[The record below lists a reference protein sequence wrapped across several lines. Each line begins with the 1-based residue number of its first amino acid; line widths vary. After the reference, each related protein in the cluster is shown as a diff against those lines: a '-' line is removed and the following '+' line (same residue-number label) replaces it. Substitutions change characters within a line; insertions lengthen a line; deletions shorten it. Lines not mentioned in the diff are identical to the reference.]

1 MNFLKL
7 CTIINTV
14 HNCSFGNNCIRNT
27 LFFSS
32 LEVTN
37 VTFATITLE
46 TTHFLL
52 FTIHNYF
59 ICDNEKSSG
68 QINLKTKKKCQ
79 FKKKMFPDI
88 TKVLIIH

>member
-1 MNFLKL
+1 MYHHLY
-7 CTIINTV
+7 INTV
-14 HNCSFGNNCIRNT
+14 YNCSFGNNCIRNT

-32 LEVTN
+32 LEVRN

-46 TTHFLL
+46 TTYFLL

-68 QINLKTKKKCQ
+68 QINLKTKKKMSNL
-79 FKKKMFPDI
+79 KKKMFPYI
-88 TKVLIIH
+88 TKVLIVH